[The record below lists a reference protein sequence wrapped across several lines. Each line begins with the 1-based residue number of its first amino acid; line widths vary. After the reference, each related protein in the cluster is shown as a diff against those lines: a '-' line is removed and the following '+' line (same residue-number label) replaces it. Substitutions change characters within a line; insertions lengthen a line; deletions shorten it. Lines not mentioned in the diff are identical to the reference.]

1 MSKLTKRTID
11 GLKPDAN
18 QDVFVWDGELRG
30 FGVRIKPTGVKTYL
44 VQYRNAD
51 GRTRRLVLGKH
62 NALPTDQARSL
73 ARQKLAAVARGEDP
87 SAQRHAARAGMTVSE
102 VCDWYLKE
110 GRAGRLIG
118 RKRRPIKSRTL
129 KSDESRIVTHIK
141 PLLGAQPVR
150 RLTLAD
156 IEKFQASVAAG
167 RTAIR
172 AKKKGRGGRTTGGPG
187 VASRTI
193 STLRSLLGHAKRWGL
208 IEVNPALGVRQI
220 AIKKKDRRL
229 SVEEVIALGA
239 TMRALEREGEHPT
252 ALAAIRLMLLTGL
265 RRMEV
270 LGMQWEWV
278 CAREHCI
285 RYPDT
290 KSDEQVRII
299 GQAAIVLLE
308 SRRSQNGS
316 PWVFPADWG
325 EGHFIGAV
333 RVLERVCAKAKLE
346 GVTPHV
352 LRHTFASIAAEMG
365 FTELTIAGLLGHA
378 SRGVTQRY
386 IHLDAAL
393 VVAADKVAGQM
404 VRLLGDHS
412 QQEAS
417 TSAELD
423 HRRVAE

>member
-1 MSKLTKRTID
+1 MLVTGLNLPSADQPTTK
-11 GLKPDAN
+11 K
-18 QDVFVWDGELRG
+18 
-30 FGVRIKPTGVKTYL
+30 K
-44 VQYRNAD
+44 YRNAD

-62 NALPTDQARSL
+62 NALPTDQARAL

-87 SAQRHAARAGMTVSE
+87 SAQRHAARAGMTVAE
-102 VCDWYLKE
+102 VCDWYLEE
-110 GRAGRLIG
+110 GRAGRLLG
-118 RKRRPIKSRTL
+118 RKRRPIKSKTL
-129 KSDESRIVTHIK
+129 NSDASRIITHIK

-150 RLTLAD
+150 RLTLPD

-172 AKKKGRGGRTTGGPG
+172 AKRKGRGGRTTGGPG

-229 SVEEVIALGA
+229 SVEEVVALGA
-239 TMRALEREGEHPT
+239 TMRAMEREGEHPT

-270 LGMQWEWV
+270 LGMQWDWV
-278 CAREHCI
+278 CAKEHCI

-299 GQAAIVLLE
+299 GQAAIDLIE
-308 SRRSQNGS
+308 SRRGKAES

-378 SRGVTQRY
+378 SLGITQRY
-386 IHLDAAL
+386 IHLDMAL
-393 VVAADKVAGQM
+393 VVAADKVAEHIA
-404 VRLLGDHS
+404 RLLCSRDQLGLPMNVEHI
-412 QQEAS
+412 
-417 TSAELD
+417 L
-423 HRRVAE
+423 RRVAE